1 MALVGVE
8 ISVRLV
14 AEDLQWMDAA
24 ACKGLTHL
32 FFASSGERP
41 EHRRPREA
49 KAAAICRGCSVG
61 TQCKEFAR
69 ENHEYGFWGGES
81 EDERHNAG
89 FRLNAPIGVAPSR
102 NVG

>member
-8 ISVRLV
+8 VSVRLT
-14 AEDLQWMDAA
+14 AEDLEWMDAA

-32 FFASSGERP
+32 FFAASGERP

-49 KAAAICRGCSVG
+49 KAAAICRTCAVAEP
-61 TQCKEFAR
+61 CKGFAR

-81 EDERHNAG
+81 EDQRHNAG
-89 FRLNAPIGVAPSR
+89 YRLNAPIGVAPSR
-102 NVG
+102 HVS